1 MTTQTKLDR
10 PATIHGNALMA
21 PGFYRMELACP
32 EVAALIRPGQFFQLR
47 IDPTGGGL
55 LLRRPFAPSE
65 VTGNGFAF
73 VYAVVGDGTEQ
84 MTRLPEGATVQIL
97 GPLGNGYELPP
108 VGSRALLVG
117 GGCGTPSL
125 RFLADTLA
133 RQDVEIYTVIGAR
146 TECTLLEE
154 PALKELSAMIAVAT
168 DDGTAGVHG
177 HAVDAAR
184 ILLNEIE
191 PEPKPTVFA
200 CGPHPML
207 AGLATLC
214 EKRGLA
220 CQVSL
225 EERMACG
232 FGACMGCAVAV
243 RAENEDGLIYKR
255 VCYDG
260 PVFDSREL
268 VW

>member
-1 MTTQTKLDR
+1 MTAQTKLDR
-10 PATIHGNALMA
+10 PALVKANAQVA
-21 PGFYRMELACP
+21 QGFYRMELACP
-32 EVAALIRPGQFFQLR
+32 EVAKLMQPGQFFQLR
-47 IDPTGGGL
+47 IDPRGGAL

-65 VTGNGFAF
+65 VTPGGFAF
-73 VYAVVGDGTEQ
+73 VYAVVGEGTEE
-84 MTRLPEGATVQIL
+84 MTRIDAGAEVQIL
-97 GPLGNGYELPP
+97 GPLGNGYALPEA
-108 VGSRALLVG
+108 GSRALLVG

-125 RFLADTLA
+125 RFLANALTD
-133 RQDVEIYTVIGAR
+133 RGVDVYTVIGAR
-146 TECTLLEE
+146 SACTLLEE
-154 PALKELSAMIAVAT
+154 PALRELSVMIAVAT

-191 PEPKPTVFA
+191 PEPKPALFA

-207 AGLATLC
+207 NGLATLA
-214 EKRGLA
+214 EERDFS

-243 RAENEDGLIYKR
+243 RAENEDGFVYKR